1 MRKRI
6 KPLKG
11 MEISKERAY
20 REGKKGKR
28 DRERGPEERVRER
41 GGERGERE
49 IERERV
55 REREKVREIAGC
67 VKNTT
72 YNCVDRDRNR
82 GIILI

>member
-28 DRERGPEERVRER
+28 DRERGPGERVRER
-41 GGERGERE
+41 EGERE
-49 IERERV
+49 ERERV
-55 REREKVREIAGC
+55 RERESE
-67 VKNTT
+67 
-72 YNCVDRDRNR
+72 RDSRVCEEHDV
-82 GIILI
+82 